1 MFCTKEDS
9 FFNSSSPWRRKKLPR
24 AHEKKTRGSA
34 RTSQLTPSDE
44 DLRELHLQ
52 RDLRPIL
59 KLEKNSDTFFILYY
73 TILYYTI
80 LYYTILYYTILY
92 YTILYYTILYY
103 TILYYTILYY
113 TILYYTM
120 LYYTMLCYAMLCYAM
135 LCYAMLCYAML
146 CYAMLCYAM
155 LYYTYTT
162 IIFYDILRCFGILK
176 NIESTKMDLR
186 KT

>member
-103 TILYYTILYY
+103 TVLYCTVLYCTVLYCTVLYCTILYY
-113 TILYYTM
+113 
-120 LYYTMLCYAMLCYAM
+120 
-135 LCYAMLCYAML
+135 
-146 CYAMLCYAM
+146 
-155 LYYTYTT
+155 T